1 MVLTLCLTLLPT
13 AALADTGAGESS
25 GSEKHEH
32 YLCGTTDENH
42 TCSDM
47 GDAYKYTFKAWTEK
61 NSLPK
66 DSGWYYLT
74 EDVTLDK
81 TWAPTGGMAIC
92 LNGYNITM
100 QTDGDV
106 ISLWSDLKLVDC
118 KGGKGEYGKITHADG
133 MSGHGVYL
141 KNSAILTMYG
151 GNITGNDVSTI
162 TDYTVKKDGGG
173 VYAESGTST
182 IRQGC
187 FTMYGGKITN
197 NIAKNGGG
205 VYNGSDRIFT
215 MYGGSITDNRAT
227 NLGGGVFVDAD
238 SAGTAVFNVSGNVT
252 ITGNK
257 ENGSPDN
264 IYLQKYSGKSAAIT
278 IGGELTGEIGV
289 GAAAAVPVTIATG
302 ANSDKDYSDIIT
314 SDYYKYKVIHDSTD
328 GTKLVLV
335 SNTPAP
341 AEEHKHC
348 ICGETHTD
356 VGDHTSKSETTF
368 ATKLWM
374 DGDTLMKGS
383 EAWKLTPTTL
393 NGSETALYV
402 LPKGS
407 YYLGSDIKLTASIC
421 IREDVQLCLN
431 GCSIISDDYNLGSV
445 IVDTGSSDAFTLT
458 DCQNR
463 GAITHATGKN
473 GGGVYMNGNS
483 TKFNMYGGSITG
495 NSGSGVYVTQYNT
508 FNMYGGSITD
518 NNNSHG
524 GGVYNGGTVN
534 MYGGEIRDNTA
545 TTYGGGVYVDSYS
558 WVSFKVSGSAKIT
571 DNTVNGAPNNVYL
584 PSGKTIAISGLTGG
598 ANIGVTTADESTTS
612 DNVIIAKDVGKLTYT
627 NIIKS
632 DSNKYE
638 TKQIKGNL
646 VLALKNND
654 SSKGHEHFLCGNDPC
669 TCPVKE
675 TKKVAFQPWTSTMS
689 LPATP
694 GNWYLTKNVTLS
706 STWTPA
712 LGTVLCLNGHSITA
726 NGNFNTIKVNGGTFT
741 LTDCQSNQGSVTHGS
756 GAYGRGVEVEDGTFN
771 LYKGSI
777 TGNKGEYI
785 NREPPRGGG
794 VMMNNKSAFNMYGG
808 KISGNTG
815 TLCDGGVNVAYSSSI
830 FNLYDG
836 EISNNNGI
844 SGGVYVDGKFNMSGG
859 KIKDNRA
866 TISGGVDV
874 RGGAAFNMS
883 GGSITN
889 NTATYSGG
897 VYVYDGATFTVS
909 GNVNITNNT
918 AGGKT
923 NNVYLSMANETVI
936 SVTGALT
943 GGARIGVTPE
953 TWPDGNGQRAI
964 ATGADPATGL
974 TRYNMTSADMNCFQ
988 SDNGEY
994 QTSLANNT
1002 VLLTKKGGGTSENI
1016 PVTGITLNTTTASLE
1031 VGKTTTLTAT
1041 VAPENAANKAL
1052 KWASSDEDV
1061 ATVAPDGTVTA
1072 VKVGT
1077 ATITATAA
1085 DGSGKSATCTVTV
1098 IGGTTPS
1105 QPSNPGGSTGGNTG
1119 GGSSSGSSDSNPVIK
1134 TETKNNAD
1142 GSTTKTE
1149 TRRDGSVTQTTTG
1162 KDGSVSKTEAKP
1174 NGSSVTE
1181 NKAADGSTGTVKTDK
1196 NGQTEAVA
1204 KVSGKAVEDA
1214 KKSGEAV
1221 KAPVEVEAS
1230 RNSNTAPTVKIELP
1244 RNSGETKV
1252 EIPVSNVKSGTVAV
1266 LVHPDGTEEILKD
1279 SIPTEDGIRL
1289 TMDGS
1294 ATVKIIDNSKDFV
1307 DTRNHWAREEID
1319 FVSARELVNGMSDT
1333 IYAPNTSATRAQL
1346 WTILARQNDADLN
1359 GGNTW
1364 YEKAQSWSKDKG
1376 ISDGTNPGA
1385 TITRAQMVTM
1395 LWRTM
1400 GQPAAAGRV
1409 SFVDVPANSYYAQAV
1424 AWAIENGITTGIG
1437 GGKFDPNSACTRA
1450 QIAAFL
1456 ARSMK

>member
-1 MVLTLCLTLLPT
+1 MKKRLLSWLMVLTLCLTLLPT

-47 GDAYKYTFKAWTEK
+47 GDAYKYTFTAWTEK

-118 KGGKGEYGKITHADG
+118 KGGKDEYGKITHADG

-182 IRQGC
+182 IRQGR

-197 NIAKNGGG
+197 NTAKNGGG

-215 MYGGSITDNRAT
+215 MYGGSVTDNRAT

-302 ANSDKDYSDIIT
+302 ANSDKDYSNIIT
-314 SDYYKYKVIHDSTD
+314 SDYYKYKVAHDSTD

-356 VGDHTSKSETTF
+356 VGDHTSVSQIEF
-368 ATKLWM
+368 ATKLWYDEDNKKLM
-374 DGDTLMKGS
+374 MGDK
-383 EAWKLTPTTL
+383 EWTPTTTTV
-393 NGSETALYV
+393 GSNNPSPHYV
-402 LPKGS
+402 LSEGS
-407 YYLGSDIKLTASIC
+407 YYLGSDIKLTESIH
-421 IREDVQLCLN
+421 IKEGVQLCLN
-431 GCSIISDDYNLGSV
+431 GFSIISDGTVPGRHV
-445 IVDTGSSDAFTLT
+445 IIVESSSLILT
-458 DCQNR
+458 DCK
-463 GAITHATGKN
+463 GSGKITHADGKN
-473 GGGVYMNGNS
+473 GGGVSVYNPS
-483 TKFNMYGGSITG
+483 SVFNMFGGIITG
-495 NSGSGVYVTQYNT
+495 NNIDGGVKNNGT
-508 FNMYGGSITD
+508 FNMYGG
-518 NNNSHG
+518 
-524 GGVYNGGTVN
+524 
-534 MYGGEIRDNTA
+534 EISGNTA
-545 TTYGGGVYVDSYS
+545 TSNGGGVYVGSYS

-571 DNTVNGAPNNVYL
+571 DNTVNGAENNVYL
-584 PSGKTIAISGLTGG
+584 ASGKTIAISGLTGG
-598 ANIGVTTADESTTS
+598 ANIGVTTADEPTTS
-612 DNVIIAKDVGKLTYT
+612 DNVIIAKSVGELTYT

-706 STWTPA
+706 STWEPKD
-712 LGTVLCLNGHSITA
+712 GTVLCLNGYSITA
-726 NGNFNTIKVNGGTFT
+726 NGDFNAIKVGRNATFT
-741 LTDCQSNQGSVTHGS
+741 LTDCQTSQGSVTH
-756 GAYGRGVEVEDGTFN
+756 ADNKYGRGVEVEKGTFN
-771 LYKGSI
+771 LYGGII
-777 TGNKGEYI
+777 TGNNGETMS
-785 NREPPRGGG
+785 NHGGG
-794 VMMNNKSAFNMYGG
+794 VEVANGVFNMYGG
-808 KISGNTG
+808 KISGNTAG
-815 TLCDGGVNVAYSSSI
+815 GGIGGGVLV
-830 FNLYDG
+830 L
-836 EISNNNGI
+836 
-844 SGGVYVDGKFNMSGG
+844 GG
-859 KIKDNRA
+859 
-866 TISGGVDV
+866 
-874 RGGAAFNMS
+874 
-883 GGSITN
+883 
-889 NTATYSGG
+889 
-897 VYVYDGATFTVS
+897 TFTVS

-936 SVTGALT
+936 GVTGALT

-1041 VAPENAANKAL
+1041 VEPSDATNKSVT
-1052 KWASSDEDV
+1052 WRSSDNSV
-1061 ATVAPDGTVTA
+1061 ATVAADGTVTA
-1072 VKVGT
+1072 VKAGT
-1077 ATITATAA
+1077 ATITATAEG
-1085 DGSGKSATCTVTV
+1085 DNSKFATCTVTV
-1098 IGGTTPS
+1098 TGGTTPS

-1162 KDGSVSKTEAKP
+1162 KDGSVSKTETKP

-1244 RNSGETKV
+1244 RNSGKTEV
-1252 EIPVSNVKSGTVAV
+1252 EIPVSNAKPGTVAV
-1266 LVHPDGTEEILKD
+1266 LVHADGTEEILKA
-1279 SIPTEDGIRL
+1279 SVPTENGIRL

-1319 FVSARELVNGMSDT
+1319 FVSARELVNGMSAT
-1333 IYAPNTSATRAQL
+1333 RYAPDASATRAQL
-1346 WTILARQNDADLN
+1346 WTILARQNDANLS

-1364 YEKAQSWSKDKG
+1364 YEKAQLWSKDKG
-1376 ISDGTNPGA
+1376 ISDGTEPNA
-1385 TITRAQMVTM
+1385 AINRAQMVTM

-1400 GQPAAAGRV
+1400 GQPAAGGTAN
-1409 SFVDVPANSYYAQAV
+1409 FTDVPADSYYAQAV
-1424 AWAIENGITTGIG
+1424 AWAVENGITTGIG